1 MRRSYLIPFALLAV
15 AAFAQDEEEEGEL
28 AAPQILAFTVT
39 DGSAPSKELE
49 SAVGRVR
56 GAFEEKPV
64 LFLTI
69 NLASAGGKNQGEMLF
84 FSLGL
89 GPIWEECRKAP
100 GQLVIV
106 KLDTVTVLG
115 KHGAKENLSEAIAKQ
130 LEGGEGC
137 EGSGDDEGCGED
149 EGSGC
154 DEGCGGK

>member
-1 MRRSYLIPFALLAV
+1 MRRSYLIPFALIAAAALA
-15 AAFAQDEEEEGEL
+15 QEEEQADL

-89 GPIWEECRKAP
+89 GPIWQECKKSP
-100 GQLVIV
+100 GQLVLV

-115 KHGAKENLSEAIAKQ
+115 RHGPKENLSEAIAKQ
-130 LEGGEGC
+130 LETGEGC
-137 EGSGDDEGCGED
+137 EGSGDED
-149 EGSGC
+149 EGSGDEDGSDG
-154 DEGCGGK
+154 DEGCGG